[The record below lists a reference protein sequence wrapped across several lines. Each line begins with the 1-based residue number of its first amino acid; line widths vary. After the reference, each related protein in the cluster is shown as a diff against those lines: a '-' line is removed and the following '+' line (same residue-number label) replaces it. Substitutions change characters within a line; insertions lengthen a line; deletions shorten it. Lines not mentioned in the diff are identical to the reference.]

1 MTTDTLQQLM
11 ERKDALIAQLQE
23 LKDDIF
29 NPLVPQIV
37 QALMQVNREIA
48 ARLEADQ
55 LARLT
60 ALRTEQE
67 RNLENAIRILDVD
80 AAVHIRLLLA
90 EIESAIE
97 EVDGATD

>member
-1 MTTDTLQQLM
+1 MTDTLQQLM

-29 NPLVPQIV
+29 NPLVPQIT

>member
-48 ARLEADQ
+48 ARNQ

>member
-29 NPLVPQIV
+29 NPLVPQIT

-48 ARLEADQ
+48 ARNQ

>member
-1 MTTDTLQQLM
+1 MTDTLQQLM

-29 NPLVPQIV
+29 NPLVPQIT

-48 ARLEADQ
+48 ARNQ

-67 RNLENAIRILDVD
+67 RNLENAIRIHDV
-80 AAVHIRLLLA
+80 AAAMRIRLLLA